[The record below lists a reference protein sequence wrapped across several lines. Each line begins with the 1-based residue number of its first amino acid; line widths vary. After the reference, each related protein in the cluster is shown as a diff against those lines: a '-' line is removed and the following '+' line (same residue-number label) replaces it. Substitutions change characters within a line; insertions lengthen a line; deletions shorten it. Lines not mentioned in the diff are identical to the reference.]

1 MDQALFIL
9 IILLVTPLVYLLYVN
24 KKARGN
30 SYVENSVKL
39 TIYGHVQF
47 ADGINSNVVS
57 KIELYS
63 DKILINKVA
72 IIPIKRIEKAEYSK
86 VIRKETSKDGNAVH
100 RYFGDLKI
108 LFIDKDGKD
117 SFIQCETPKH
127 NQFHFMSQYENMK
140 KAINNLTGFE
150 NQTTTTPLQEP
161 YEL

>member
-1 MDQALFIL
+1 VDQALFVFV
-9 IILLVTPLVYLLYVN
+9 ILLVATLFYLLYASR
-24 KKARGN
+24 KAREH

-47 ADGINSNVVS
+47 ADGIDNNVVS

-63 DKILINKVA
+63 DKIMINKVA

-86 VIRKETSKDGNAVH
+86 VIRKETSEDGNVVN
-100 RYFGDLKI
+100 RYFGNLKI
-108 LFIDKDGKD
+108 LFIDKDGQD

-127 NQFHFMSQYENMK
+127 NQFHFMHQYENMK
-140 KAINNLTGFE
+140 KAINNLTGVG